1 MQAGA
6 DAAGVGG
13 KDGVKGEAG
22 VGGGVC
28 REAVQGTGEAP
39 TSGQEEGLG
48 RRRQGGGTRQAE
60 EQEPQADNEGAQ
72 GGPGHGT
79 GVVLAF
85 TQTKRGAFCSVSS
98 PAKVGKGTGAEVD
111 C

>member
-1 MQAGA
+1 MGCSARRGW
-6 DAAGVGG
+6 
-13 KDGVKGEAG
+13 
-22 VGGGVC
+22 GGG

-39 TSGQEEGLG
+39 TSGKEEGLG